1 MLSKLSG
8 SFDNLRCRL
17 SLPPKWLT
25 AALIGAVF
33 TAGVLFAATF
43 VAVKLLDASGL
54 A

>member
-8 SFDNLRCRL
+8 SFNDLRCRL
-17 SLPPKWLT
+17 SLPPRWLT
-25 AALIGAVF
+25 VAVIGGVF

-43 VAVKLLDASGL
+43 VAVKLIDASGI